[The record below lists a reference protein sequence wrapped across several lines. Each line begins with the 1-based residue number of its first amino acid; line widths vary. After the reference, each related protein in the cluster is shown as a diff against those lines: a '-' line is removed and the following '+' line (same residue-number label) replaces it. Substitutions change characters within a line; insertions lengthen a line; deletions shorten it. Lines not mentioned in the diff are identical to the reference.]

1 MRILGSHLTLT
12 KFRNPQFVSAFIV
25 VEEFRLPWIQRLSF
39 CFVVSALVVVEEFQL
54 PWIQRFSFCY
64 VVSALVV
71 VEEFRLPWIQRFS
84 FCYVV
89 SALVVDRVHWL
100 TLPNMVMNIQVI

>member
-12 KFRNPQFVSAFIV
+12 KFRNPQFVSAF
-25 VEEFRLPWIQRLSF
+25 
-39 CFVVSALVVVEEFQL
+39 VVVEEFQL

-71 VEEFRLPWIQRFS
+71 VEEFRFR
-84 FCYVV
+84 C
-89 SALVVDRVHWL
+89 
-100 TLPNMVMNIQVI
+100 